1 MVVTNIWWLQYES
14 LEWMYIKI
22 KKIIDSN
29 ILIVILEIIFRFRR
43 ELRSLIEDFITVRLI
58 QI

>member
-1 MVVTNIWWLQYES
+1 
-14 LEWMYIKI
+14 MYIKI
-22 KKIIDSN
+22 KKIIDGN

>member
-43 ELRSLIEDFITVRLI
+43 ELRSLIEDFNTVRLI